1 MGFRTTISY
10 LLWPLTM
17 WYAVGVAVRNFFYS
31 VGLKKQE
38 APHITT
44 IGVGNLCTG
53 GSGKTP
59 HVEYLLRLLSHNHRV
74 AMLSRVYKRKSK
86 GFVLDDGSHDA
97 IQLGDEAAMIA
108 AKYPDVQV
116 AVCEKRI
123 DGVKRLMSLEL
134 EGKSPEPDDDN
145 AALTPDTERES
156 SPEVIVLDDVFQH
169 RAIKPSINILLTEYR
184 HPYFRDHILPFGN
197 LREFRTARYRAT
209 MVIVTK
215 CPAVLNPVEKH
226 NIIHDLKLQN
236 YQKVFFSYLKYGDL
250 RSMDGHDAG
259 IDLRHMDRVLV
270 VTGIAHPE
278 PMVEEL
284 RRSCKVQH
292 MAFPD
297 HHAYNK
303 RDMDRIREAFG
314 ALQGQRK
321 VIVTTEKDAV
331 RLRGLTEGLPFYVLP
346 IEVAFHK
353 ESDKDFDQIIGSSVR
368 ENISFLSKLSIWN
381 H

>member
-10 LLWPLTM
+10 ILWPLTM

-74 AMLSRVYKRKSK
+74 AMLSRGYKRKSK

-321 VIVTTEKDAV
+321 IIVTTEKDAV